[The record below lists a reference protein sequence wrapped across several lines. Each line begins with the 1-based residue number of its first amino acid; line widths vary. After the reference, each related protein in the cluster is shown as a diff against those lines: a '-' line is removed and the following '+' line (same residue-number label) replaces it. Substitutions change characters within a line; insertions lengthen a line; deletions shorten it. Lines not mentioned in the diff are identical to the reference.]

1 MTDQDFDA
9 ELINIVAHD
18 LKTPVSAAK
27 GFIDLVQQLG
37 PLNERQLH
45 FSQRALAALDR
56 MEQLIGDLLDF
67 ARLEGGVTLKA
78 SNCDVSALI
87 SDAVDLMEDVAGRR
101 GIKIHIE
108 GVTQKAVVKGDSRLL
123 GQVINN
129 LISNAIKYNRENG
142 RVEIILDRNEDKL
155 RVDIRDTGIGIPP
168 EDIPR
173 VFERFFRSQLGTE
186 AKIEGTGLGLAITRS
201 ILQMHGGQIWVES
214 LVGEGSTFSFTLPAK
229 GPTPATAKGRR
240 GYNLM
245 GGANASEESDAIS
258 DESQDW
264 QETTDTESNRNED

>member
-45 FSQRALAALDR
+45 FSERALAALDR
-56 MEQLIGDLLDF
+56 MEQLIGDLLDY

-78 SNCDVSALI
+78 SDCDVSALI
-87 SDAVDLMEDVAGRR
+87 SDAVDLMEDVAARR
-101 GIKIHIE
+101 GIKINVE
-108 GVTQKAVVKGDSRLL
+108 GVTQKAIVKGDSRLL

-142 RVEIILDRNEDKL
+142 QVEVIIHHYKDHI
-155 RVDIRDTGIGIPP
+155 RVDIRDAGIGIPP
-168 EDIPR
+168 EDIPH
-173 VFERFFRSQLGTE
+173 VFERFFRSQLATE
-186 AKIEGTGLGLAITRS
+186 AKIDGTGLGLAITRS

-214 LVGEGSTFSFTLPAK
+214 VVGEGSMFSFTLPAK
-229 GPTPATAKGRR
+229 GHTLAPVKGRR

-245 GGANASEESDAIS
+245 GGESASEQLDRVN
-258 DESQDW
+258 DDSQDW
-264 QETTDTESNRNED
+264 RETTEHESNPHED

>member
-45 FSQRALAALDR
+45 FSERALAALDR

-78 SNCDVSALI
+78 TDCDISALI
-87 SDAVDLMEDVAGRR
+87 SDAVDLMEEFAGRR
-101 GIKIHIE
+101 GIKISME
-108 GVTQKAVVKGDSRLL
+108 GVAKKAVVKGDSRLL

-129 LISNAIKYNRENG
+129 LLSNAIKYNQDNG
-142 RVEIILDRNEDKL
+142 RVEVIIHLYKDSL
-155 RVDIRDTGIGIPP
+155 RVDIHDTGIGIPAK
-168 EDIPR
+168 DVPR

-186 AKIEGTGLGLAITRS
+186 AKIDGTGLGLAITRS

-214 LVGEGSTFSFTLPAK
+214 VVGEGSTFSFTLPIK
-229 GPTPATAKGRR
+229 GQPPVVIKGRR
-240 GYNLM
+240 GYNLS
-245 GGANASEESDAIS
+245 GGESASEEADVVSD
-258 DESQDW
+258 DSQDW
-264 QETTDTESNRNED
+264 QETNEPESNAHED